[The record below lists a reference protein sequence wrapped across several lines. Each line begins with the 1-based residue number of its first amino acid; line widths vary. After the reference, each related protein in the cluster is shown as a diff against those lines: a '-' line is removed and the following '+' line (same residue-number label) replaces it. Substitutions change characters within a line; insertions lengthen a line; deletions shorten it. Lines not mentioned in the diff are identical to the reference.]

1 MIFWKWENYGDH
13 RKASGCHRRQE
24 MNGQNTEDLYR
35 SGNTLSYVMTDECH
49 MHVC

>member
-13 RKASGCHRRQE
+13 KKASGCHRRQE

-49 MHVC
+49 MHVF